1 MNPSASMITYTY
13 APESVVLC
21 NPQPPAPA
29 ETFCNSENIVI
40 SVPPEKMNLKFRLP
54 FRLCDH
60 MTEQQD
66 KNNVSNEVYGLSIP
80 KYNITLATKNQER
93 SRTSGRGNDISGSFW
108 KNDI

>member
-1 MNPSASMITYTY
+1 MITYAY

-40 SVPPEKMNLKFRLP
+40 SVPPEKMNLKLRLP

-66 KNNVSNEVYGLSIP
+66 KNNVSNVAYGLLIR
-80 KYNITLATKNQER
+80 KYISTLASKNQER
-93 SRTSGRGNDISGSFW
+93 SRTSGRGDDISGSFE
-108 KNDI
+108 K